1 MLFNILFF
9 ILLGCSVSW
18 FIVDCLLRFKFGQS
32 IKSASPQHHHTHSG
46 VIPRIGGV
54 GIIGGFSAIY
64 IACFLFY
71 DANDNYS
78 ITHFAVFGGATAVFL
93 LGFVDD
99 FYTVSAKFKLL
110 VQIAI
115 AIGAHYCG
123 LSIEK
128 LGLPFTDASLHFG
141 AFSILATVL
150 WFVAIINL
158 INLID
163 GLDGLAGGIGCMLM
177 VLLAYLALSKGAF
190 IPGVLALGMIGAIVG
205 FLFHNFPP
213 AKVYMGDSGAYSIGY
228 VIAAL
233 SLLNAEKGA
242 VIAALVGPAIA
253 LSLPIADVSYAIIRR
268 TLQGL
273 PLFRADRGHIHHLLM
288 RLGLNRTKTVL
299 LLYAISLVAL
309 VAGLL
314 AFANEGRYLPILLGA
329 ALFVLLL
336 VIRGQK
342 ISLTA
347 MQGYLSDSL
356 GSRVDIRNAISLKNW
371 FVLEAERADTGNNLW
386 TDYHFILKKMGFC
399 RAKLYLDGSSRS
411 FCITDAPEPESKNLL
426 CLSQKLSG
434 SVKGELIL
442 YAVVDNFTDRHFNLL
457 CDIALEAWVQASAKW
472 LAANDATLTLEAVAK
487 PMESY
492 RSQKVRN
499 LYRPTY

>member
-9 ILLGCSVSW
+9 ILLGCSASW
-18 FIVDCLLRFKFGQS
+18 FTIDCLLRFKLGQS
-32 IKSASPQHHHTHSG
+32 IKSTSPQHHHTHSG

-54 GIIGGFSAIY
+54 GVISGFSVIY

-78 ITHFAVFGGATAVFL
+78 VAHFAVFGGAAAAFL
-93 LGFVDD
+93 LGIADD
-99 FYTVSAKFKLL
+99 FFTVSAKFKLL
-110 VQIAI
+110 AQIAI
-115 AIGAHYCG
+115 AIGAYYCG
-123 LSIEK
+123 LSIER

-141 AFSILATVL
+141 AFSILATIL
-150 WFVAIINL
+150 WFVAIMNL

-177 VLLAYLALSKGAF
+177 VLLAYLAISKGSF

-242 VIAALVGPAIA
+242 VVAALVGPALA
-253 LSLPIADVSYAIIRR
+253 LALPIADVSYAIIRR
-268 TLQGL
+268 AVQGL

-329 ALFVLLL
+329 VLFVLLL

-342 ISLTA
+342 ISLAA

-371 FVLEAERADTGNNLW
+371 FILEAERADTGSHLW

-399 RAKLYLDGSSRS
+399 RAEIYLDGLHRSFFMPESPEPNSEDIFCMSQEIRGHLDGRLVLYAEKDNCSSRR
-411 FCITDAPEPESKNLL
+411 FHLL
-426 CLSQKLSG
+426 
-434 SVKGELIL
+434 
-442 YAVVDNFTDRHFNLL
+442 A
-457 CDIALEAWVQASAKW
+457 DIALEAWSEASSHW
-472 LAANDATLTLEAVAK
+472 LAINDTPLTFDAVAE
-487 PMESY
+487 PSQNY
-492 RSQKVRN
+492 TAQKVRN
-499 LYRPTY
+499 SYRPTC